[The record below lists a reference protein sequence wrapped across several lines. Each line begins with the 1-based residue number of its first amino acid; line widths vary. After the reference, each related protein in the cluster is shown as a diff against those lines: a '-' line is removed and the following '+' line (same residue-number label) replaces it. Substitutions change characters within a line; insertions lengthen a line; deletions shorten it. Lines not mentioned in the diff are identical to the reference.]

1 MAIDQLALYN
11 NALLIIGQRRLKNIT
26 EDREPR
32 HLLDDAYD
40 LGAIEYC
47 LEVVK
52 PVFARKTKVISST
65 TTSSEHDLDNVYT
78 LPSDYQS
85 VVGVYSDSKLDQEVS
100 RYIIEG
106 NTLSCEYQTIHLRY
120 ISNDYVTAFTNWS
133 QAFTRVVSAFLA
145 REISVKLAPNRTE
158 EIDAKLLDRIDVAKG
173 LDKDIEPEVR
183 SSATT
188 NTLTNDWRLIFND
201 ALLIMGL
208 DEITANTGDSNRRTK
223 LDRALDAG
231 IVSEMLEMTGWTFAV
246 TTTKSQYD
254 PSVEPAWGYTRAHEK
269 PAKMHRIDGLFHD
282 EYLRQPLKMYQ
293 DEGDFFYTDED
304 EFYLQYISADFLTNP
319 ANWPTFFRRLVASK
333 LAHDTSPSLRKEGA
347 DVDNSIR
354 VYEDRESKA
363 KANDAMSAPPRKLAG
378 GNWANSRFKG
388 GYRGR
393 P

>member
-1 MAIDQLALYN
+1 MAIDKLALYN
-11 NALLIIGQRRLKNIT
+11 NSLLLIGQRRLTGLT

-32 HLLDDAYD
+32 YLLDDAYD

-65 TTSSEHDLDNVYT
+65 TASSEHDLDNVYT
-78 LPSDYQS
+78 LPADYQS
-85 VVGVYSDSKLDQEVS
+85 VVGVYSDSKLDQEIS

-106 NTLSCEYQTIHLRY
+106 NTLSCEYQTIYLRY

-231 IVSEMLEMTGWTFAV
+231 IVSEVLEMTGWTFAV

-304 EFYLQYISADFLTNP
+304 EFYLQYISTDFLTNP